1 MANNQNLIITKT
13 ILLDLSVQISVSV
26 LCNVLIKAQQNK

>member
-26 LCNVLIKAQQNK
+26 LRNVLIKAQQNR